1 MKIRDFAEDIE
12 NGVRIRGHS
21 TSPPCGNLVD
31 GLPHD
36 CYLFVTWTTLEK
48 FSPTKPSPYENLPH

>member
-1 MKIRDFAEDIE
+1 MFDEE
-12 NGVRIRGHS
+12 GHS

-36 CYLFVTWTTLEK
+36 CQFLEIKVYFHAAGPNCQAGMVTTGEPSIWFPLE
-48 FSPTKPSPYENLPH
+48 